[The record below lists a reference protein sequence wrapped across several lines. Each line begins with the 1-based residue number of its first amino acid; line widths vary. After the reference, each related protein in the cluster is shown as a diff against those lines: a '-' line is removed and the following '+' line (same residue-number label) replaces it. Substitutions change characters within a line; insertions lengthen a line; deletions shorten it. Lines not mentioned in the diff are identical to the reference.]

1 MEKHSSLLRKVVK
14 YGEIKFSNI
23 GPCFDVVVVDVVVVD
38 AAGVGVVIAD
48 AEVVDGHL

>member
-1 MEKHSSLLRKVVK
+1 MDKHSSLLRKVVN

-23 GPCFDVVVVDVVVVD
+23 GACFDVVVVVVD
-38 AAGVGVVIAD
+38 AAGVAVVVAD